1 MKDSVAFKVGA
12 AAFVMLCVLSALII
26 WKSGI
31 LFRANGYELIGE
43 FPSVNGL
50 VPGAE
55 VRFRGMNVG
64 KVFTINPLP
73 DRVQVSFRVLDS
85 VKVPRGSTLKVY
97 FDGLIGEKFLN
108 IVPSEAYD
116 DILKPGEI
124 LAGVTAP
131 ALAEFIDIG
140 AKNLEITREVLAS
153 YRDLLKSTE
162 VLASVKNTILSV
174 EKISKNVE
182 GITEGLGGNT
192 TKTSIQEA
200 VKNLRDT
207 TLIVK
212 KSADSLLNDPR
223 LNSTIQSLVDTTA
236 RIDKMTA
243 RLDKEVLTPE
253 STKAIAATLQDVAT
267 IARKLRI
274 LLDGE
279 AKGSGENTSGGLLQT
294 MATFSRIK
302 IRPIGQAYYLPEQQ
316 EPGAR
321 AALDVAVDN
330 QYVRLGFDTMRYQD
344 GPSYHLQHG
353 MWFGP
358 LGARYG
364 LMHSYLGVGVDY
376 HLSDRTRFGVDLYN
390 LDNLEADFRATSM
403 LLGGWD
409 LLFLLKRDPVTKD
422 YDRYGFGVQL
432 GF

>member
-26 WKSGI
+26 WKSGV

-55 VRFRGMNVG
+55 VRFRGMRIG
-64 KVFTINPLP
+64 KVFTINPMP
-73 DRVQVSFRVLDS
+73 DRVEVHFRVLDS

-108 IVPSEAYD
+108 IVPSEQYD
-116 DILKPGEI
+116 DILKPGEK
-124 LAGVTAP
+124 LVGVTAP

-140 AKNLEITREVLAS
+140 AKNLEITREVLAA
-153 YRDLLKSTE
+153 YRDVLNSTE
-162 VLASVKNTILSV
+162 VLQAVKNTVLSV
-174 EKISKNVE
+174 EQITKDVE
-182 GITEGLGGNT
+182 GITEALGGNAT
-192 TKTSIQEA
+192 RTSIQTA
-200 VKNLRDT
+200 IKNLSDT
-207 TLIVK
+207 
-212 KSADSLLNDPR
+212 SAIIKERSDSLLNDPR
-223 LNSTIQSLVDTTA
+223 LNASIQSLSNTTA
-236 RIDKMTA
+236 RIDAMTA
-243 RLDKEVLTPE
+243 RLDTEVLTPE
-253 STKAIAATLQDVAT
+253 STKAIAQTLQDVSV
-267 IARKLRI
+267 IARQLR
-274 LLDGE
+274 LLLEGQPDAG
-279 AKGSGENTSGGLLQT
+279 KGGLLQT
-294 MATFSRIK
+294 MSTFSRVK
-302 IRPIGQAYYLPEQQ
+302 FRPVGQGYYLPEQQ
-316 EPGAR
+316 ELGGR
-321 AALDVAVDN
+321 AQLDLVVDQ
-330 QYVRLGFDTMRYQD
+330 QYVRMGFDALRYQD

-364 LMHSYLGVGVDY
+364 LVHSHVGVGVDY
-376 HLSDRTRFGVDLYN
+376 AFSERTRVGVDVYN
-390 LDNLEADFRATSM
+390 LEQLEADFRASAM

-422 YDRYGFGVQL
+422 YDRYGFGLQI